1 MTSPG
6 HGEAAAVM
14 RPYKV
19 GSADDVAFRYASFD
33 YALGRPFGWTPGR
46 RQEPLGTAASEFGAT
61 QAMSG

>member
-1 MTSPG
+1 
-6 HGEAAAVM
+6 M

-46 RQEPLGTAASEFGAT
+46 RREPLGTAASEFGAT